1 VTMPVAV
8 RPLLY
13 QCPACGWRQTIAPLG
28 DVVFAEPSACPACG
42 HRPLVRQPASLLH
55 TLLDRL
61 LEHHPS

>member
-1 VTMPVAV
+1 MPVAARSV
-8 RPLLY
+8 IH